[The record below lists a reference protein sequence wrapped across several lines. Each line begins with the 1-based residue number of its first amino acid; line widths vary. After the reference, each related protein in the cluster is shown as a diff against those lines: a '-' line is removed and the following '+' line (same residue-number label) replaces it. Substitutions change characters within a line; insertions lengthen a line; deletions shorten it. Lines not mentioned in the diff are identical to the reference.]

1 MKKQIVSFIIYLMVL
16 PLFAMESDNKEPN
29 MPLKPNEIN
38 RLAEL
43 MVPIYEGQLLNQNE
57 NDEFSLLMTKI
68 RIKLENRKK
77 ELGQPTIQKDFK
89 PNEQK

>member
-1 MKKQIVSFIIYLMVL
+1 MKKQIVSFIIYLMVS
-16 PLFAMESDNKEPN
+16 PLAAMESDNKEPN

-43 MVPIYEGQLLNQNE
+43 MVPIYEGALLNQNE
-57 NDEFSLLMTKI
+57 NDEFSQLMTKI
-68 RIKLENRKK
+68 RIVLEDRKK
-77 ELGQPTIQKDFK
+77 ELKQTTIQKNFK